1 MKRQCEEKEQR
12 LAVIEANLTAT
23 QKEVTD
29 LRSCLRE
36 VERSRLEA
44 RRELQELRRQVR
56 RQAPQGF
63 CFFLPTCSPSLSNG
77 VVCRPQLK
85 VLDAE
90 KEQKGREVAELQTRL
105 ALEEQRE
112 EEKGKEAFALKQ
124 KLAEAEVSREALKRE
139 VR

>member
-1 MKRQCEEKEQR
+1 MQR
-12 LAVIEANLTAT
+12 LAVIEENLTAT

-56 RQAPQGF
+56 HQTPQVF
-63 CFFLPTCSPSLSNG
+63 SPPLLLPSSNG
-77 VVCRPQLK
+77 VVWRLQLK

-139 VR
+139 VE